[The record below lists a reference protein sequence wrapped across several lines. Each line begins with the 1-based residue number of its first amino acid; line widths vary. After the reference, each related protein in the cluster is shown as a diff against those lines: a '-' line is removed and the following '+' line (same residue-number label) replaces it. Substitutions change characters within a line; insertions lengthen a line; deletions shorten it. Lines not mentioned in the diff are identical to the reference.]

1 MAGLTIGTLSPGP
14 GLAPGLS
21 AVLTSPPVLEA
32 GLAVTLGSVS
42 RTMTLTLC
50 IQRPGLVTGG
60 WLVTSSI
67 LSILCS
73 ALMSL
78 ADPALTGPRSG

>member
-42 RTMTLTLC
+42 RTMTLTLW
-50 IQRPGLVTGG
+50 RPGLVTGG
-60 WLVTSSI
+60 WLVTSSL
-67 LSILCS
+67 LSLLCS